1 MPSIRRTHLPP
12 DRRPLLVVIALFAV
26 AVLIVPV
33 LFAVRGGAYRSVVGW
48 SDGLPALL
56 RGAFDAVSS
65 YGIWVLIV
73 MFCVAALLA
82 RRRGLPELARGIAA
96 GIGVVAA
103 YLCSELIKQVFS
115 ELRPCRNFAVTTIA
129 ACPDP
134 TDWSWP
140 SNHSTI
146 AMAIAVGILAMAPRL
161 GLFAMPWA
169 ALIALSRVAVGVHY
183 PHDVLA
189 GVLLAM
195 LVVVLAARWLTPYVE
210 RLLTRMAQNPVMAR
224 VLDGSARDH
233 RPTSS

>member
-1 MPSIRRTHLPP
+1 MSSLRHSHIPSG
-12 DRRPLLVVIALFAV
+12 RRPLLVVLALFGV
-26 AVLIVPV
+26 AVLLVPV
-33 LFAVRGGAYRSVVGW
+33 LFLVRGGAYRGVVGW
-48 SDGLPALL
+48 SDGLPGIV
-56 RGAFDAVSS
+56 RGAIDAISS
-65 YGIWVLIV
+65 DGIWVLIV
-73 MFCVAALLA
+73 LFCVAALLA
-82 RRRGLPELARGIAA
+82 RRRGLPELARGVAA
-96 GIGVVAA
+96 GVGVVAA

-115 ELRPCRNFAVTTIA
+115 ELRPCRNFEVATIA
-129 ACPDP
+129 DCPAP

-195 LVVVLAARWLTPYVE
+195 LVVVLAARFLTPHVE
-210 RLLTRMAQNPVMAR
+210 RLLVRMTRNPVMAR
-224 VLDGSARDH
+224 VLEGSARDH